1 MMMMM
6 MMSRYAVEN
15 EESRRQEWCE
25 ESRTEGEVK
34 KTKQGLGD
42 GVQKCVPP
50 RLDSAARLG

>member
-1 MMMMM
+1 MMMLLF
-6 MMSRYAVEN
+6 RYAVES
-15 EESRRQEWCE
+15 EEIRRQEWCK

>member
-1 MMMMM
+1 MMMLLLF
-6 MMSRYAVEN
+6 RYAVES
-15 EESRRQEWCE
+15 EESRRQEWCK

>member
-1 MMMMM
+1 MTMM

-15 EESRRQEWCE
+15 EESRRQEWCK

-42 GVQKCVPP
+42 GVQKYVPP